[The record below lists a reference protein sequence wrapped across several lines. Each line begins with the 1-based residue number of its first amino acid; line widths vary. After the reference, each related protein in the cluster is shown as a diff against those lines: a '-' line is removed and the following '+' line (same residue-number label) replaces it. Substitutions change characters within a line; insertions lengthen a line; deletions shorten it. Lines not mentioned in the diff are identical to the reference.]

1 MPRIYNLFSIEVN
14 EEGCKKASQNNEI
27 CSIQTLKFECNRPFI
42 FLFHDINYKNILFLG
57 KYVNKIEENDLTT
70 G

>member
-14 EEGCKKASQNNEI
+14 EEGCKKASQINEI
-27 CSIQTLKFECNRPFI
+27 ESSQPLKFECNRPFI